1 MTEKKIDKKNTS
13 HSAFEEALR
22 KREWIF
28 TKAMAESLPG
38 SFSVNDENGLLV
50 WWNAYYRD
58 VIVGKTDIEMASTNA
73 IEAFHP
79 DDRSMVIEKMRNV
92 LTLGTEEVGEGRVL
106 VQGGPK
112 FQWRMITGKRIVIDG
127 HPFVVAVG
135 IDITA
140 RKRREAITALRLRLL
155 DLVET
160 HSLEKLLKAALD
172 EALRLTESA
181 TGFFNVISEGQKTFS
196 TRVLSTGTQAAD
208 EKRPELLLNEAGILA
223 DATSERR
230 LVFNNFYGASTN
242 SAGELSAPDIR
253 QRILF
258 NPLIQGETL
267 TQLLCVGG
275 KSYDYDEDDAV
286 MVEAIANLAS
296 DIVARKHADLS
307 EQKLLKILFQAQKME
322 MVGQLAGGIAHDF
335 NNMFGV
341 ILGNVEM
348 AMNWNILEEPI
359 LGNMKAIL
367 KATEH
372 SADLTRQ
379 LIAFSRKQTV
389 MPIVLD
395 LNIIVE
401 KMLSVLR
408 RLIGENITVVW
419 IPEPQRTSVK
429 MDPSQIDLML
439 ANLCVNSRDAIKD
452 VGKITIETRRV
463 NVSKTECTAG
473 HACKNPGEYVMFAVT
488 DNGCGIDQRDLPH
501 IFEPFFTTK
510 ENRNGTGMG
519 LATIY
524 GIVKQNNAFIECLS
538 ELGRGTTFNIYMPLH
553 LDYGAEDR
561 IAKQAPSISHRN
573 ELILLVED
581 EPDILNIY
589 KLMLESKGYGV
600 LDAVTPS
607 DALRIAHEYG
617 SKIHLLITDVVLPEM
632 NGCELSKQLKLL
644 APDLKVLFISGY
656 TPDDINIQGELDLGV
671 NFIQKPFS
679 LKALIIAIQKL
690 FSSPE

>member
-1 MTEKKIDKKNTS
+1 MTEKKIDIKNTS
-13 HSAFEEALR
+13 LSAFEEALR

-73 IEAFHP
+73 VEAFDP
-79 DDRSMVIEKMRNV
+79 DDRSMVIEKMTNV
-92 LTLGTEEVGEGRVL
+92 LTLGTEEVGEGRIM

-160 HSLEKLLKAALD
+160 HSVEELLKAALD
-172 EALRLTESA
+172 EALRLTQSA
-181 TGFFNVISEGQKTFS
+181 TGFFNMISDDQKTFS
-196 TRVLSTGTQAAD
+196 MRVLSTGTQAPD

-242 SAGELSAPDIR
+242 PAGKLSSPDTR

-286 MVEAIANLAS
+286 MVEALANLAS

-341 ILGNVEM
+341 ILGKVEM

-429 MDPSQIDLML
+429 TDPSQIDLML

-473 HACKNPGEYVMFAVT
+473 HACKNPGEYVLFAVT
-488 DNGCGIDQRDLPH
+488 DNGCGIDQHDLPH

-671 NFIQKPFS
+671 NFIRKPFS

>member
-1 MTEKKIDKKNTS
+1 MTEKKIDIKNTS
-13 HSAFEEALR
+13 LSAFEEALR

-73 IEAFHP
+73 VEAFHP
-79 DDRSMVIEKMRNV
+79 DDRSMVIEKMTNV
-92 LTLGTEEVGEGRVL
+92 LTLGTEEVGEGRIM

-160 HSLEKLLKAALD
+160 HSVEELLKAALD
-172 EALRLTESA
+172 EALCLTQSA
-181 TGFFNVISEGQKTFS
+181 TGFFNMISDDQKTFS
-196 TRVLSTGTQAAD
+196 MRVLSTGTQAPD

-242 SAGELSAPDIR
+242 PAGKLSSPDTR

-286 MVEAIANLAS
+286 MVEALANLAS

-429 MDPSQIDLML
+429 TDPSQIDLML

-473 HACKNPGEYVMFAVT
+473 HACKNPGEYVLFAVT
-488 DNGCGIDQRDLPH
+488 DNGCGIDQHDLPH

-679 LKALIIAIQKL
+679 LKALIFAIQKL

>member
-1 MTEKKIDKKNTS
+1 MTEKKIDIKNTS
-13 HSAFEEALR
+13 LSAFEEALR

-73 IEAFHP
+73 VEAFHP
-79 DDRSMVIEKMRNV
+79 DDRSMVIEKMTNV
-92 LTLGTEEVGEGRVL
+92 LTLGTEEVGEGRIM

-160 HSLEKLLKAALD
+160 HSVEELLKAALD
-172 EALRLTESA
+172 EALRLTQSA
-181 TGFFNVISEGQKTFS
+181 TGFFNMISDDQKTFS
-196 TRVLSTGTQAAD
+196 MRVLSTGTQAPD

-242 SAGELSAPDIR
+242 PAGKLSSPDTR

-286 MVEAIANLAS
+286 MVEALANLAS

-408 RLIGENITVVW
+408 RLICENITVVW
-419 IPEPQRTSVK
+419 IPEPQRTSVN

>member
-1 MTEKKIDKKNTS
+1 MTEKKIDIKNTS
-13 HSAFEEALR
+13 LSAFEEALR

-73 IEAFHP
+73 VEAFHP
-79 DDRSMVIEKMRNV
+79 DDRSMVIEKMTNV
-92 LTLGTEEVGEGRVL
+92 LTLGTEEVGEGRIM

-160 HSLEKLLKAALD
+160 HSVEELLKAALD
-172 EALRLTESA
+172 EALRLTQSA
-181 TGFFNVISEGQKTFS
+181 TGFFNMISDDQKTFS
-196 TRVLSTGTQAAD
+196 MRVLSTGTQAPD

-242 SAGELSAPDIR
+242 PAGKLSSPDTR

-286 MVEAIANLAS
+286 MVEALANLAS

-429 MDPSQIDLML
+429 TDPSQIDLML

-473 HACKNPGEYVMFAVT
+473 HACKNPGEYVLFAVT
-488 DNGCGIDQRDLPH
+488 DNGCGIDQHDLPH

-679 LKALIIAIQKL
+679 LKALIFAIQKL

>member
-1 MTEKKIDKKNTS
+1 MTEKKIDIKNTS
-13 HSAFEEALR
+13 LSAFEEALR

-73 IEAFHP
+73 VEAFHP
-79 DDRSMVIEKMRNV
+79 DDRSMVIEKMTNV
-92 LTLGTEEVGEGRVL
+92 LTLGTEEVGEGRIM

-160 HSLEKLLKAALD
+160 HSVEELLKAALD
-172 EALRLTESA
+172 EALRLTQSA
-181 TGFFNVISEGQKTFS
+181 TGFFNMISDDQKTFS
-196 TRVLSTGTQAAD
+196 MRVLSTGTQAPD

-242 SAGELSAPDIR
+242 PAGKLSSPDTR

-286 MVEAIANLAS
+286 MVEALANLAS

-408 RLIGENITVVW
+408 RLICENITVVW